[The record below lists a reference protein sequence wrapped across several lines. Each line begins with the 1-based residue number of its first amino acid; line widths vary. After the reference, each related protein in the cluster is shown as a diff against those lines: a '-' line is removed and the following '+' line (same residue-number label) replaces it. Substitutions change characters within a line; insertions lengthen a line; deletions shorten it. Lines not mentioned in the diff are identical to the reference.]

1 MGSEALLF
9 MKSHDHISTRN
20 RNSRFLSCGRL
31 LLLTFIAGVILS
43 LPSCE
48 TVGVNYATPGSTVP
62 DAWTLS
68 VQSHL
73 NDDAACLSEW
83 WRSFND
89 PVLNELIARARADNP
104 DFQIALQR
112 IVEARAQRGVAAS
125 TLFPNLETVDSY
137 NRVKRSESSGSV
149 FGANPTD
156 VFSTG
161 LSSGWELD
169 VFGGL
174 RRGVESADAAT
185 TSSIENYRDVL
196 VTLFADVALN
206 YIDYRTYEERI
217 SVANRNIGIQKD
229 SLDLAQSRLDAGLV
243 SKIDVTQARANLETT
258 NAIVPQLQGQLA
270 ASRNR
275 LASLTGG
282 FPHTVIKLLNSSHQY
297 IPLPAGKYGMGR
309 PADLLRARPDVR
321 RAERN
326 LASAVAKIGV
336 AESGLYPRFS
346 LTGMLELEALDISDL
361 PNASSSA
368 YTFGP
373 SVRWNLFRS
382 GQIKNEIRV
391 EEARSMQAYAAY
403 EKSVLNAVEEVET
416 SMAGVV
422 TEKVRLSALRRAVS
436 ASEDSVELVKQNY
449 TEGLVDFQRVIDSE
463 RVLFQNQDVSVTSKG
478 QIARNYVGLYR
489 ALGGGAAVEEVPLP
503 EPTKKPGGGWV
514 RKRPAPYSVDALPT
528 KLENS
533 ATTLEE

>member
-1 MGSEALLF
+1 M
-9 MKSHDHISTRN
+9 
-20 RNSRFLSCGRL
+20 
-31 LLLTFIAGVILS
+31 
-43 LPSCE
+43 
-48 TVGVNYATPGSTVP
+48 
-62 DAWTLS
+62 
-68 VQSHL
+68 
-73 NDDAACLSEW
+73 
-83 WRSFND
+83 
-89 PVLNELIARARADNP
+89 
-104 DFQIALQR
+104 
-112 IVEARAQRGVAAS
+112 AAS

-282 FPHTVIKLLNSSHQY
+282 YPHTVIKLLKLSIFPISRT
-297 IPLPAGKYGMGR
+297 PPALP
-309 PADLLRARPDVR
+309 
-321 RAERN
+321 
-326 LASAVAKIGV
+326 I
-336 AESGLYPRFS
+336 
-346 LTGMLELEALDISDL
+346 
-361 PNASSSA
+361 
-368 YTFGP
+368 P
-373 SVRWNLFRS
+373 SVRRYGGICSAVDRSRMRS
-382 GQIKNEIRV
+382 GSRRRGPCRPMQPM
-391 EEARSMQAYAAY
+391 RSR
-403 EKSVLNAVEEVET
+403 S
-416 SMAGVV
+416 
-422 TEKVRLSALRRAVS
+422 
-436 ASEDSVELVKQNY
+436 
-449 TEGLVDFQRVIDSE
+449 
-463 RVLFQNQDVSVTSKG
+463 
-478 QIARNYVGLYR
+478 
-489 ALGGGAAVEEVPLP
+489 
-503 EPTKKPGGGWV
+503 
-514 RKRPAPYSVDALPT
+514 
-528 KLENS
+528 
-533 ATTLEE
+533 